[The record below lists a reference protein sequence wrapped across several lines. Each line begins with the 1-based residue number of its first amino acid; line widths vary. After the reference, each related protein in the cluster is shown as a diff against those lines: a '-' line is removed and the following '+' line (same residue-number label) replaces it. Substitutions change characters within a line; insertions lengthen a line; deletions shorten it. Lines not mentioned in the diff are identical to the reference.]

1 MFMMIMMLMMM
12 MVPIVAEYKRG
23 CVDP

>member
-1 MFMMIMMLMMM
+1 MM